1 MKVAII
7 DGQGGGLGK
16 SIIDR
21 IAKINDHRF
30 EIIALGTNSTA
41 TTAMIRAGANTGAT
55 GENAIMVNASK
66 VDIIM
71 GPIAIVIPNSIM
83 GEISPKM
90 AIAIGSSDA
99 LKILIP
105 LNRCNV
111 EIPGTKHLNINELL
125 NYAVDELLRYYDTK
139 KG

>member
-1 MKVAII
+1 
-7 DGQGGGLGK
+7 
-16 SIIDR
+16 
-21 IAKINDHRF
+21 
-30 EIIALGTNSTA
+30 
-41 TTAMIRAGANTGAT
+41 
-55 GENAIMVNASK
+55 MVNASK

-83 GEISPKM
+83 GEISPNM
-90 AIAIGSSDA
+90 AIAIGSSEA

-125 NYAVDELLRYYDTK
+125 NYAVDELLRYNDTK